1 MRANLTQDL
10 HYMTL
15 ALRLAAKG
23 RRTTSPNPMVG
34 AVVVAQGRIVGQGFH
49 LRPGLPHAEIL
60 ALQQAGRRARGATLY
75 VTLEPCCHRNKRTL
89 PCVPDVIRSGI
100 RRVVT
105 AMNDPNPSVKGK
117 GVAALR
123 QAGLSVTVGIARR
136 EAEALNE
143 AYSHWIKTK
152 RPYVTL
158 KAAMTLDGKIAT
170 ASGEAKWI
178 TGEQARQDVHDLR
191 SRVGAVLVGI
201 GTVLA
206 DDPALTARV
215 GPHLNKPATAQP
227 LRIVVDSTLR
237 IPMKAQILS
246 RQERAK
252 TIVATTTLASAFRK
266 RALLK
271 HDIEVLTL
279 PNVRGKVSLPALM
292 RELGRRGVTSLLVE
306 GGGEINAAMLKAKL
320 VQHVRWYMAPV
331 LLGGVDAKAV
341 IGGKSP
347 ARLASALRLRN
358 FITRSVGGD
367 LLVEGDL

>member
-1 MRANLTQDL
+1 
-10 HYMTL
+10 MTL

-60 ALQQAGRRARGATLY
+60 ALRQAGSHAQGATLY
-75 VTLEPCCHRNKRTL
+75 VTLEPCCHRNKRTP
-89 PCVPDVIRSGI
+89 PCVPEVIRSGI
-100 RRVVT
+100 SCVVI
-105 AMNDPNPSVKGK
+105 AMHDPNPSVKGK
-117 GVAALR
+117 GAAALR
-123 QAGLSVTVGIARR
+123 RAGLSVTVGIAGR

-152 RPYVTL
+152 RPYVIL
-158 KAAMTLDGKIAT
+158 KAGMTLDGKIAT
-170 ASGEAKWI
+170 ASGEAEWI
-178 TGEQARQDVHDLR
+178 TSKQARQDVHDLR
-191 SRVGAVLVGI
+191 SRVDAILAGI

-206 DDPALTARV
+206 DDPALTARIA
-215 GPHLNKPATAQP
+215 PHFNKPASKQP
-227 LRIVVDSTLR
+227 LRIVVDSVLR
-237 IPMKAQILS
+237 IPMKAAILS
-246 RQERAK
+246 DQESAK
-252 TIVATTTLASAFRK
+252 TVVAATDSASASR
-266 RALLK
+266 RRMLLK
-271 HDIEVLTL
+271 QGIEVLTL
-279 PNVRGKVSLPALM
+279 PTVRGKVSLPALM

-320 VQHVRWYMAPV
+320 VRHVRLYMAPV
-331 LLGGVDAKAV
+331 LLGGVDAKGL

-358 FITRSVGGD
+358 VTTRFVGSD